1 MQDLINEPD
10 PARLVA
16 GLRCTGYDFQT
27 AAADIVD
34 NSIAAEAD
42 NVFIRVEMDNTGE
55 KFVYFGDNGH
65 GMDEHGLKKAMQLGA
80 PARENPASLGKF
92 GLGLKT
98 ASFAICKRL
107 TVISRK
113 SPDAPLVKLAWDID
127 HIEETG
133 EWLMLSEKIE
143 PHEQEA
149 WDQIGGSDSTG
160 TLVVWSKCD
169 RILSRNYASPGG
181 AHAQAAIQQIRED
194 VKEHLGTIY
203 HRFLDHSDNRQR
215 NVNVEVNGELIKPWN
230 PFESK
235 LSEQVIS
242 ENKRTIEIM
251 SENGDTSG
259 VVKIGAWI
267 FRHSNSL
274 SESENNMAKIS
285 YANQGFYIY
294 REGRLINKGGWL
306 GLFRTHGD
314 FDLLRIEFD
323 LGHELDDDFNVD
335 VKKSV
340 VRLDTKTQTDL
351 KEMLT
356 PFRREARNTLQRGQK
371 RRAVAMNADHSPA
384 NNTIRSTKNTITPT
398 IDKIDGDENTATIT
412 NSKGAKIHIKHP
424 IQNNANPNSIHVES
438 VDTIDSI
445 DLWIPRIRS
454 SGKEDHVLGVEINRK
469 HDFYQKI
476 YLHALANSY
485 PVQGMDLLFW
495 AFAVAEFNNTNKELD
510 PIFEDIREM
519 VSTNLRRLLRDMPI
533 PNIQDDEDESE

>member
-34 NSIAAEAD
+34 NSIAANAD
-42 NVFIRVEMDNTGE
+42 KVFIRIEMDSEGE

-65 GMDEHGLKKAMQLGA
+65 GMDEHDLKKAMQLGA

-98 ASFAICKRL
+98 ASFAICKKL

-113 SPDAPLVKLAWDID
+113 SPGAPLVKLAWDID

-133 EWLMLSEKIE
+133 EWLMLSEEIE
-143 PHEQEA
+143 THEQDA
-149 WDQIGGSDSTG
+149 WNEIGGMDSVG
-160 TLVVWSKCD
+160 TLVVWTKCD
-169 RILSRNYASPGG
+169 RILSKNYAAPGG
-181 AHAQAAIQQIRED
+181 SHAQAAIQQIRENL
-194 VKEHLGTIY
+194 KEHLGTIY
-203 HRFLDHSDNRQR
+203 HRFLDYDDDRQR
-215 NVNVEVNGELIKPWN
+215 NVNIDVNGELIKPWN
-230 PFESK
+230 PFDSK

-242 ENKRTIEIM
+242 ENERTIEII
-251 SENGDTSG
+251 SENRETSG
-259 VVKIGAWI
+259 MVRIGAWI
-267 FRHSNSL
+267 FRHSSSL
-274 SESENNMAKIS
+274 SEAENDIAKIS
-285 YANQGFYIY
+285 YNNQGFYIY

-306 GLFRTHGD
+306 GLFKTHGD

-340 VRLDTKTQTDL
+340 VRLDTKTQEDL

-356 PFRREARNTLQRGQK
+356 PFRREAKTTLQRGQRK
-371 RRAVAMNADHSPA
+371 RAVAMDADHGPA
-384 NNTIRSTKNTITPT
+384 NNTIRSAKNTIKPV
-398 IDKIDGDENTATIT
+398 IDNINDDENVTTIT
-412 NSKGAKIHIKHP
+412 TSNGARIQIKHP
-424 IQNNANPNSIHVES
+424 IQNNANPDNIHVES

-445 DLWIPRIRS
+445 DLWIPSIRS

-485 PVQGMDLLFW
+485 PVRGMDLLFW

-519 VSTNLRRLLRDMPI
+519 VSTNLRRLLRDTSI
-533 PNIQDDEDESE
+533 PNMQEDEDESK